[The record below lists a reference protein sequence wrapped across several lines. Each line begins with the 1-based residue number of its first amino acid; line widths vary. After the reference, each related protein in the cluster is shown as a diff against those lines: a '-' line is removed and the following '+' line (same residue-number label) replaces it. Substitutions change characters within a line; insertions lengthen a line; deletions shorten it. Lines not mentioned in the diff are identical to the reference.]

1 MLVLASHVNDCTV
14 TGSSTK
20 LIRAFKA
27 EISERFK
34 ITDLGPISWL
44 LGMKVTR
51 DREKRTISLS
61 QESFIEAIITKYN
74 FADAKP
80 AAIPMDPS
88 IQYSQDQCPTS
99 AAQTAE
105 MKRVPFRSALGSLMY
120 LAIGSRP
127 DIAFAVSTMA
137 QFANN
142 PGWAHWEGVKR
153 IYRYLLGTKRLGL
166 TYGTSNAGLV
176 GYTDADGASQ
186 EHRHAITGFAFLVD
200 GGAISWGSRKQE
212 LVTLSTAESEFVA
225 ATHAAKEAQWLR
237 RIIGEVFRPLQ
248 QPTILYSDNQS
259 AIALTKDG
267 SYHARTKHIDI
278 RYHYIRFCVE
288 NGSIQLLYS
297 PTDEMVADTLTK
309 ALPNAKAK
317 HFAAELGL
325 RVVV

>member
-1 MLVLASHVNDCTV
+1 
-14 TGSSTK
+14 
-20 LIRAFKA
+20 
-27 EISERFK
+27 
-34 ITDLGPISWL
+34 
-44 LGMKVTR
+44 
-51 DREKRTISLS
+51 LS
-61 QESFIEAIITKYN
+61 QESFIDAIITKYN
-74 FADAKP
+74 FVDAKP
-80 AAIPMDPS
+80 AAIPMDTS
-88 IQYSQDQCPTS
+88 AQYSQDQCPTS

-105 MKRVPFRSALGSLMY
+105 MKLVPFRSALGSLMY
-120 LAIGSRP
+120 LVIGSRP

-166 TYGTSNAGLV
+166 TYGTSDAGLV

-237 RIIGEVFRPLQ
+237 RFIGEVFQPLQ

-278 RYHYIRFCVE
+278 RYHYIRFLCQKRLYPTPVLPHGR
-288 NGSIQLLYS
+288 NGCQYLNEGSSECQS
-297 PTDEMVADTLTK
+297 EA
-309 ALPNAKAK
+309 
-317 HFAAELGL
+317 FRR
-325 RVVV
+325 RVRSSSRR